1 MDYCSPK
8 IILYLKQE
16 WQLLKRVCFG
26 YAPTYPT
33 KNTLL
38 SASMFDLINRP
49 ASNHPHQTFNAFTYG
64 LIANYGLTKF
74 ADLVRDFHFWKLN
87 PNNITGTG

>member
-16 WQLLKRVCFG
+16 WQLLKRVCLDML
-26 YAPTYPT
+26 PHIQT

-49 ASNHPHQTFNAFTYG
+49 ASNHPHQTFNFY
-64 LIANYGLTKF
+64 
-74 ADLVRDFHFWKLN
+74 VRSNSELRSY
-87 PNNITGTG
+87 